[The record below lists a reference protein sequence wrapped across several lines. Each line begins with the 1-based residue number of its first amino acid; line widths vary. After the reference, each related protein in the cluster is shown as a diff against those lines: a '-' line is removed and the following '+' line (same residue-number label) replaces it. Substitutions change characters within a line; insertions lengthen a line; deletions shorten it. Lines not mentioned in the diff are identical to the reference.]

1 MLAQKEPPV
10 HTAALHAAKMVP
22 CCVPLCCSPRLCYTP
37 GGYRS
42 SFRPSETE
50 LPPGPVSVTALGLAL
65 APALPPKRLALAGT
79 LAAYDVVRWLLSL

>member
-1 MLAQKEPPV
+1 MLAPEELSA
-10 HTAALHAAKMVP
+10 HTAAPHTVKMVP
-22 CCVPLCCSPRLCYTP
+22 CCVPLRGSPHPYHNP

-50 LPPGPVSVTALGLAL
+50 FPPGPVSVTALGLAL
-65 APALPPKRLALAGT
+65 APALPPKRPALAGT